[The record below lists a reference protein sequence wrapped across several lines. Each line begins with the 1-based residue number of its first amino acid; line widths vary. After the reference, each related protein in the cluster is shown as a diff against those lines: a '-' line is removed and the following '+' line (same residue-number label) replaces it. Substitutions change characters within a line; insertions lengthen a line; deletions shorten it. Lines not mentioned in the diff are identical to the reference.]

1 MQYAARVM
9 AKRTPTG
16 SRQQSTGRAVRAS
29 VRQILPS
36 SPAYATLPVIQQ
48 RALARQM
55 TKVASFIVA
64 GPHGDTIPTRAT
76 VAAEFVNEVDLPAFV
91 SALIQG
97 VFQAVVNASIQQM
110 DAYAD
115 LLKDATK
122 AIDAYLQD
130 DDGDDDDNTAAL
142 ATRRQAHA
150 NRQQLLATMVLTG
163 INRLVVTSAVVNAS
177 VTLKLAP
184 TRD

>member
-1 MQYAARVM
+1 MPMRPSA
-9 AKRTPTG
+9 G
-16 SRQQSTGRAVRAS
+16 SQQQSTDGAVRAS
-29 VRQILPS
+29 VHQVLAS
-36 SPAYATLPVIQQ
+36 SPAYATLPVGQQ

-64 GPHGDTIPTRAT
+64 GPHGDTIPTTAT
-76 VAAEFVNEVDLPAFV
+76 VAAELVNEVDLPAFV

-110 DAYAD
+110 DAYAA

-122 AIDAYLQD
+122 ALDAYLQD

-142 ATRRQAHA
+142 ASRRQAHA
-150 NRQQLLATMVLTG
+150 NRQQLLATMVLMG
-163 INRLVVTSAVVNAS
+163 INRIVVTDGIVKAS
-177 VTLKLAP
+177 VTFKLAP
-184 TRD
+184 TSD